1 MPCKLHHTL
10 VTKGYIMTIMI
21 GIHQKQDKVD
31 KLYESMGLHA
41 ASLTAIGPFAYKE
54 EALSWQQ
61 DLTDKITDSKI
72 IDPAGPEDEHL
83 PWYGFSF
90 EK

>member
-1 MPCKLHHTL
+1 
-10 VTKGYIMTIMI
+10 MTIMI
-21 GIHQKQDKVD
+21 GIHQHQDKVD
-31 KLYESMGLHA
+31 KLYENLGLHA
-41 ASLTAIGPFAYKE
+41 APLTAVGPFPTKR

-61 DLTDKITDSKI
+61 SMREKIRDSQI
-72 IDPAGPEDEHL
+72 VDPAGPEDNQV

>member
-1 MPCKLHHTL
+1 
-10 VTKGYIMTIMI
+10 MTVMI

-31 KLYESMGLHA
+31 KLYENMGLHA
-41 ASLTAIGPFAYKE
+41 APLTAVGPFASKA
-54 EALSWQQ
+54 EALEWQTGMQ
-61 DLTDKITDSKI
+61 EKIPGCQV
-72 IDPAGPEDEHL
+72 IDPAGTEDNET

>member
-1 MPCKLHHTL
+1 
-10 VTKGYIMTIMI
+10 MTIMI
-21 GIHQKQDKVD
+21 GIHQKQDKIE

-41 ASLTAIGPFAYKE
+41 ASLSAVGPFASKE
-54 EALSWQQ
+54 EALAWQQ
-61 DLTDKITDSKI
+61 DLTDRITDSKI
-72 IDPAGPEDEHL
+72 IDPAGPENEQL

>member
-1 MPCKLHHTL
+1 
-10 VTKGYIMTIMI
+10 MTVMI

-31 KLYESMGLHA
+31 QLYENMGLHA
-41 ASLTAIGPFAYKE
+41 ASLAAVGPFTSKD
-54 EALSWQQ
+54 EALEWQQ
-61 DLTDKITDSKI
+61 DMQSKI
-72 IDPAGPEDEHL
+72 KDCSIIEPAGPDVANV

>member
-1 MPCKLHHTL
+1 
-10 VTKGYIMTIMI
+10 MTIMI
-21 GIHQKQDKVD
+21 GIHQKQDKIE

-41 ASLTAIGPFAYKE
+41 ASLSAVGPFASKE
-54 EALSWQQ
+54 EALAWQQ
-61 DLTDKITDSKI
+61 DLTDKITGSTI
-72 IDPAGPEDEHL
+72 IAPAGPEDELL

>member
-1 MPCKLHHTL
+1 
-10 VTKGYIMTIMI
+10 MTTMI

-31 KLYESMGLHA
+31 KLYENMGLRA
-41 ASLTAIGPFAYKE
+41 ASLAAVGPFASKA
-54 EALSWQQ
+54 EALAWQQ
-61 DLTDKITDSKI
+61 DMQVKIQDCSV
-72 IDPAGPEDEHL
+72 IDPAEPDAQDV

>member
-1 MPCKLHHTL
+1 
-10 VTKGYIMTIMI
+10 MTTMI

-31 KLYESMGLHA
+31 KLYKNMGLRA
-41 ASLTAIGPFAYKE
+41 ASLAAVGPFASKV
-54 EALSWQQ
+54 EALAWQQ
-61 DLTDKITDSKI
+61 DMQDKIQDCSV
-72 IDPAGPEDEHL
+72 IDPAGPDAQDV

>member
-1 MPCKLHHTL
+1 
-10 VTKGYIMTIMI
+10 MTVMI

-41 ASLTAIGPFAYKE
+41 ASLTAVGPFSSKQ
-54 EALSWQQ
+54 EALAWQQ
-61 DLTDKITDSKI
+61 DMLDKIADCQVI
-72 IDPAGPEDEHL
+72 EPAGPDAKDL
-83 PWYGFSF
+83 LWYGFSF

>member
-1 MPCKLHHTL
+1 
-10 VTKGYIMTIMI
+10 MI

-41 ASLTAIGPFAYKE
+41 ASLTAVGPFVSKE
-54 EALSWQQ
+54 EALSWQH
-61 DLTDKITDSKI
+61 DITDKITGCKI
-72 IDPAGPEDEHL
+72 IDPAGPEDDQL

>member
-1 MPCKLHHTL
+1 
-10 VTKGYIMTIMI
+10 MTTMI

-31 KLYESMGLHA
+31 KLFENMGLHA
-41 ASLTAIGPFAYKE
+41 AALAAVGPFTSRE
-54 EALSWQQ
+54 EALEWQREMQ
-61 DLTDKITDSKI
+61 SKI
-72 IDPAGPEDEHL
+72 EDCSIIEPAGPEADDI

>member
-1 MPCKLHHTL
+1 
-10 VTKGYIMTIMI
+10 MTIMI

-41 ASLTAIGPFAYKE
+41 ASLTAVGPFTSKE
-54 EALSWQQ
+54 EAMAWQL
-61 DLTDKITDSKI
+61 DLVNKITDCKI
-72 IDPAGPEDEHL
+72 IDPAGPEDTNL

>member
-1 MPCKLHHTL
+1 
-10 VTKGYIMTIMI
+10 MTIMI

-31 KLYESMGLHA
+31 QLYENMGLHA
-41 ASLTAIGPFAYKE
+41 ASLSAVGPFASKT
-54 EALSWQQ
+54 EALAWQQ
-61 DLTDKITDSKI
+61 DMQAKVKNSGI
-72 IDPAGPEDEHL
+72 IEPVGPDADDV

>member
-1 MPCKLHHTL
+1 
-10 VTKGYIMTIMI
+10 MTIMI

-41 ASLTAIGPFAYKE
+41 ASLTAVGPFASKE

-61 DLTDKITDSKI
+61 DMQKKIADSQI
-72 IDPAGPEDEHL
+72 IDPAGPEDDTL
-83 PWYGFSF
+83 LWYGFSF

>member
-1 MPCKLHHTL
+1 
-10 VTKGYIMTIMI
+10 MTIMI
-21 GIHQKQDKVD
+21 GIHQKQDKIE

-41 ASLTAIGPFAYKE
+41 ASLSAVGPFASKE
-54 EALSWQQ
+54 EALAWQQ
-61 DLTDKITDSKI
+61 DLTEKIADSKI
-72 IDPAGPEDEHL
+72 IDPAGPENDDL

>member
-1 MPCKLHHTL
+1 
-10 VTKGYIMTIMI
+10 MI

-41 ASLTAIGPFAYKE
+41 ASLSAVGPFTSKE

-61 DLTDKITDSKI
+61 DMQDKIVDCQI
-72 IDPAGPEDEHL
+72 IDPAGPEEDHL
-83 PWYGFSF
+83 LWYGFSF